1 MRTVIAGKHV
11 SLRSADLLAGDIHAH
26 NDFEEGNAVAIA
38 PFEGIKVAYEG
49 EDTVL
54 TYTLPACALARITVT
69 AERAAPALPQM
80 PALRRGGSGGLRH
93 GEGLHRLAAA
103 GAPHG

>member
-1 MRTVIAGKHV
+1 MQADGSITTTICNPSAGDALPMRTVIAGKHV

-54 TYTLPACALARITVT
+54 TYTLPACALARITV
-69 AERAAPALPQM
+69 Q
-80 PALRRGGSGGLRH
+80 
-93 GEGLHRLAAA
+93 
-103 GAPHG
+103 